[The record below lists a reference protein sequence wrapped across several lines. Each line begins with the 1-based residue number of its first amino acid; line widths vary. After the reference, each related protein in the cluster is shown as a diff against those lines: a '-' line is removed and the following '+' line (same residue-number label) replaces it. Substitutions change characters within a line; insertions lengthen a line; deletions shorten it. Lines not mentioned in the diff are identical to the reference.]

1 MEGSGYHSTIDL
13 SDPDVAGAY
22 MWQECPDGVS
32 WTPERME
39 INGRKGR
46 RAICLLAQDR
56 FRYRVYDLDSSLDRD
71 ETMS

>member
-1 MEGSGYHSTIDL
+1 MDGSEDHFTVDL
-13 SDPDVAGAY
+13 SDSDVASVY
-22 MWQECPDGVS
+22 TWQECPDGVS

-56 FRYRVYDLDSSLDRD
+56 FRYRVYDLDSSLDIG
-71 ETMS
+71 EMMS